1 MSNPKRR
8 SIAST
13 DRGQL
18 AHVRKGGV
26 VTSEAG
32 GALAPAGLSTSGIM
46 GLTKPEEPDTDEQP
60 VAKDAESEAEEQAG
74 EESVENTTKFFIPIL
89 KAEQRLIT
97 GVVLQPEVVDAQGDI
112 MSSDVIKDAAHRFL
126 AQYNKSTKMGLM
138 HKDFKP
144 RFDLVE
150 SYLAPVDITLNGSI
164 VKAGS
169 WIMVVKVLDDSI
181 WEQVKKGKLT
191 GFSIGG
197 KARVQKITPKAAA

>member
-32 GALAPAGLSTSGIM
+32 GTLQPASLSTSGIL
-46 GLTKPEEPDTDEQP
+46 GLTKPEEDPEEQT
-60 VAKDAESEAEEQAG
+60 VAKG
-74 EESVENTTKFFIPIL
+74 EEPEADDQSGEPSVENTTKFFIPIL

-112 MSSDVIKDAAHRFL
+112 MSADVIKDAAHRFL